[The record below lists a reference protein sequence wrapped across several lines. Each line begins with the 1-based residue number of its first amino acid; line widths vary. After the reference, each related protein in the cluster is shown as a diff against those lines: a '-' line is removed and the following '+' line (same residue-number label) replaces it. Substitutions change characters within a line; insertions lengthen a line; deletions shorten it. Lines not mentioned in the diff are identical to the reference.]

1 MSRIL
6 MSRILAVL
14 ASGLV
19 LAACSDPGPEPS
31 AAAPWTEGPVIE
43 ALGRAYIEVPPNR
56 ARFSVT
62 FEARDADSAVA
73 SQAAIEAARDATAA
87 IRTVAEDRLRATADL
102 QVNPYYE
109 QLRVQVSEFQEQVIE
124 NVHPDHRLGF
134 VARAT
139 VTVTMLDVGL
149 ADAARGAAL
158 AAGPVSAQALYFY
171 LEPTA
176 DDQRRVYAAAAED
189 ARQRAEVSA
198 ENAGGGLGRLLVLQ
212 ENAGPCLSYAT
223 STTGYDEYA
232 RFDYAAAPVASPPP
246 PPPPMAQP
254 APDRVGEILAQ
265 AEDYELAADPDPQR
279 VEARVCAVY
288 QLR

>member
-1 MSRIL
+1 MTRL
-6 MSRILAVL
+6 
-14 ASGLV
+14 LV
-19 LAACSDPGPEPS
+19 LLAGGVALTACSDPAHEPS

-43 ALGRAYIEVPPNR
+43 SLGRAYIEVPPNR

-62 FEARDADSAVA
+62 FEARDAESAVA
-73 SQAAIEAARDATAA
+73 SEGAIEAARAATVA
-87 IRTVAEDRLRATADL
+87 IRAAAEERVRLTADL

-109 QLRVQVSEFQEQVIE
+109 QVRIQVGEFQEQIIE

-139 VTVTMLDVGL
+139 VTATMLDVGL

-158 AAGPVSAQALYFY
+158 AAGPVSAQNLYFY

-176 DDQRRVYAAAAED
+176 DNQRRVYAAAAED
-189 ARQRAEVSA
+189 ARRRAEVSA
-198 ENAGGGLGRLLVLQ
+198 ENAGGRLGRLLVLQ
-212 ENAGPCLSYAT
+212 ENSGPCLSYAST
-223 STTGYDEYA
+223 TTGYDEYS
-232 RFDYAAAPVASPPP
+232 RFDYAAAPAPAAPL
-246 PPPPMAQP
+246 PPPMA
-254 APDRVGEILAQ
+254 APGAGEQAEEILAR

>member
-1 MSRIL
+1 MPRIL
-6 MSRILAVL
+6 IALL
-14 ASGLV
+14 SGLA
-19 LAACSDPGPEPS
+19 LAACSDGAPEPS
-31 AAAPWTEGPVIE
+31 AAAPWTDGPVIE

-73 SQAAIEAARDATAA
+73 SQTAIEAARAATAA
-87 IRTVAEDRLRATADL
+87 IRAAAEDKLRVTADL

-109 QLRVQVSEFQEQVIE
+109 QVRIQVGEFQEQIIE

-139 VTVTMLDVGL
+139 VTTTMLDVSL

-189 ARQRAEVSA
+189 ARRRAEVSA
-198 ENAGGGLGRLLVLQ
+198 ANAGGRLGKLLVLQ
-212 ENAGPCLSYAT
+212 ENSGPCLSYAT
-223 STTGYDEYA
+223 TPVGYDEYN
-232 RFDYAAAPVASPPP
+232 RFDYAAAPAPAAP
-246 PPPPMAQP
+246 PPPPMAAP
-254 APDRVGEILAQ
+254 AGPGGVDEILAQ

-279 VEARVCAVY
+279 VQAQVCAVY